1 MANEIYLTPEGKKQ
15 LEEKLEFY
23 KKVKRPEATKAIG
36 VAREFGDLK
45 ENSEYDQ
52 AKEEQGKIEAE
63 IADMEATLRD
73 AIVITK
79 KVSTNKVGI
88 GCVVKVYDEDFDE
101 EIEYKI
107 VGSTESDPLRGLISN
122 QSPVGAAL
130 LGKTK
135 GEEVIVPTP
144 SGHITLKILD
154 IK

>member
-1 MANEIYLTPEGKKQ
+1 MDIFSGGVKTKEEI
-15 LEEKLEFY
+15 
-23 KKVKRPEATKAIG
+23 I
-36 VAREFGDLK
+36 K
-45 ENSEYDQ
+45 EVLNILNYGT
-52 AKEEQGKIEAE
+52 KEEQGKIEAE

-73 AIVITK
+73 AIVIAK

-107 VGSTESDPLRGLISN
+107 VGSTESDPLRGMISN

-135 GEEVIVPTP
+135 GEEVVVPTP
-144 SGHITLKILD
+144 SGHITLKILG